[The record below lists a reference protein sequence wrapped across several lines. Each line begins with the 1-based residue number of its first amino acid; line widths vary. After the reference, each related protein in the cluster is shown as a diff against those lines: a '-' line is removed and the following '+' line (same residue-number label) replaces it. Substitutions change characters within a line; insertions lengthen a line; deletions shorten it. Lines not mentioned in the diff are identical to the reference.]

1 MQKQEANKTY
11 YSNYYML
18 HKILDDKIKDSY
30 IVINEPIETK
40 LYDHLYE
47 QFYNEQH
54 EVWQKFRQTYDI
66 ETLNSEQLQSNA
78 HRNKDEY
85 VGYWFFK
92 QRTDNRSIHIK
103 IGEQKLSYK
112 PNTIVI
118 MNSKHSFE
126 LINTQGD
133 KPEMLV
139 CFVYF
144 NETDQK
150 KIKEL
155 LFLSK

>member
-1 MQKQEANKTY
+1 M
-11 YSNYYML
+11 
-18 HKILDDKIKDSY
+18 
-30 IVINEPIETK
+30 
-40 LYDHLYE
+40 
-47 QFYNEQH
+47 
-54 EVWQKFRQTYDI
+54 WQKLRQTYNI
-66 ETLNSEQLQSNA
+66 ETLNLEQLEPKA

-103 IGEQKLSYK
+103 IGEKNLPYR

-118 MNSKHSFE
+118 MNSKDSFE

-150 KIKEL
+150 KITEL
-155 LFLSK
+155 LSLSK

>member
-1 MQKQEANKTY
+1 
-11 YSNYYML
+11 ML
-18 HKILDDKIKDSY
+18 HKILNDNIKESY
-30 IVINEPIETK
+30 IVINGPIDNKE
-40 LYDHLYE
+40 YDNLYE

-54 EVWQKFRQTYDI
+54 VVWQKVRKNYNI
-66 ETLNSEQLQSNA
+66 ETRNSEQLQPA
-78 HRNKDEY
+78 AYRNKDEY

-92 QRTDNRSIHIK
+92 QRTDRRTIHIK
-103 IGEQKLSYK
+103 IGKQDLTYR

-118 MNSKHSFE
+118 MNSNDSFE
-126 LINTQGD
+126 LINNEGD

-144 NETDQK
+144 DETDQK

-155 LFLSK
+155 LSLSK

>member
-1 MQKQEANKTY
+1 
-11 YSNYYML
+11 ML
-18 HKILDDKIKDSY
+18 HKILDSNIKESF
-30 IVINEPIETK
+30 IVINGPIDNK
-40 LYDHLYE
+40 VYDNLYE

-54 EVWQKFRQTYDI
+54 EVWQKLRQTYNI
-66 ETLNSEQLQSNA
+66 ETRNSEQLKPYA

-92 QRTDNRSIHIK
+92 QRTDKRAIHIQ
-103 IGEQKLSYK
+103 IGKQDLSYR

-118 MNSKHSFE
+118 MNSKDGFE
-126 LINTQGD
+126 LINNEGD

-144 NETDQK
+144 NETDQQ

-155 LFLSK
+155 LTLSK

>member
-1 MQKQEANKTY
+1 
-11 YSNYYML
+11 ML
-18 HKILDDKIKDSY
+18 NKILDDNIKSSY
-30 IVINEPIETK
+30 IVINGPIENK
-40 LYDHLYE
+40 VYDDLYE

-54 EVWQKFRQTYDI
+54 QVWQKFRQTYNI
-66 ETLNSEQLQSNA
+66 ETLNSELLESNA

-92 QRTDNRSIHIK
+92 QRSDNRSIHIE
-103 IGEQKLSYK
+103 IAGQKLPYR

-118 MNSKHSFE
+118 MNSKDSFKVV
-126 LINTQGD
+126 NTQGD
-133 KPEMLV
+133 RPEMLV

-144 NETDQK
+144 NQTDQK

-155 LFLSK
+155 LSLSK

>member
-1 MQKQEANKTY
+1 
-11 YSNYYML
+11 ML
-18 HKILDDKIKDSY
+18 HKILDDNIKESY
-30 IVINEPIETK
+30 IVINGPIENK
-40 LYDHLYE
+40 IYDNLYE

-66 ETLNSEQLQSNA
+66 ETSNSEQLQPNA

-92 QRTDNRSIHIK
+92 QRTDNRTIFIK
-103 IGEQKLSYK
+103 IGKKNLPYR
-112 PNTIVI
+112 PNSIVI
-118 MNSKHSFE
+118 MNSKDSFE

-155 LFLSK
+155 LSLSK